1 MKKLYL
7 LSFALLALGLNSEV
21 SPSKIAEIQ
30 SEISSM
36 SPTELQDRRAS
47 LLLEQSELEDQQKG
61 TQSPSANKSISN
73 RLAEISAELSAI
85 QKALAV
91 IVGAAAINAITDD
104 GYDDNVPPV
113 ITILGENPATVELG
127 ESYTDAGAN
136 ANDAFHGP
144 TPVTTSGSVDTSV
157 VGSYTI
163 TYTATDKDGNTAT
176 ATRTVNVVD
185 TTAPVVT
192 VTGDN
197 PATAEL
203 GEKKKKK

>member
-1 MKKLYL
+1 
-7 LSFALLALGLNSEV
+7 
-21 SPSKIAEIQ
+21 
-30 SEISSM
+30 M

-113 ITILGENPATVELG
+113 ITILG
-127 ESYTDAGAN
+127 
-136 ANDAFHGP
+136 
-144 TPVTTSGSVDTSV
+144 
-157 VGSYTI
+157 I
-163 TYTATDKDGNTAT
+163 
-176 ATRTVNVVD
+176 
-185 TTAPVVT
+185 
-192 VTGDN
+192 
-197 PATAEL
+197 
-203 GEKKKKK
+203 